1 MNKINIILFAI
12 FISLIEL
19 AAFGEEIS
27 KPAIKFDAI
36 NSFISCKVDIAPLK
50 IKSGIVKSLGC
61 YQSTEVGKPALPVY
75 SFFVLLP
82 PNTTIKNLTI
92 TKIEQ
97 IKLDGKYDVRV
108 VLPPIPISNS
118 KTKAL
123 HSMYSDEETIYPE
136 DIVKINSIQ
145 GLRGYTLACIS
156 VFGACYEAKTKQL
169 TWNKQISFNLN
180 LITSK
185 AKSTTFRGL
194 KEDKKLINELVVNP
208 ELTSFYGLRIKPLE
222 LPATYTYVIIT
233 HGSLTNAFKPL
244 INQRGLNGTIAT
256 TQWIYDTYFDKG
268 VDEQERI
275 KAFIKN
281 YYETYGTCYVLLGGD
296 VDIIPYRGVYAK
308 VIDGAL
314 NTKEYVDDD
323 IPCDLYYAC
332 LDNDWD
338 WDTDEDNIYGKLNE
352 DEIDLMPEVWIGRA
366 PVNTP
371 KEATDFVDKVLNAQ
385 ASLDNYIYNILLIA
399 SMLDNKGNDGKEIL
413 EDVAI
418 QIPATYTLHKEYE
431 SEGGGYKDSIIQHL
445 NSGVGF
451 VAHVG
456 HAFYNVLELRYGVDA
471 LYINDIKGLTN
482 GTKTFIFN
490 SIGCLAGAFDN
501 SICIGEEMVVGSNSW
516 AAAFI
521 GNSSYG
527 FYDKTNLKLYSG
539 EYQIEFFKKL
549 FKEGY
554 THIGKTLALSKMEF
568 VSRCNA
574 HDPYRWIM
582 FCLNLLGDPAME
594 FRSVKE
600 VFCVDYIIDKVID
613 KPGKVVDL
621 IVTLKNLKNGTITG
635 IVGTLTTTDQY
646 ITIVKDTAT
655 FGNISPNGTVTNLND
670 PYQIIVHS
678 NCPLVHKVN
687 FLIRIT
693 GHENYKNMD
702 KFYVN
707 INLKADNLDKV
718 IHYPNP
724 CYPDEGDILKIVNIP
739 LNSNPKV
746 YIYNLAGELVRTL
759 DEEGVEIIKYPA
771 SEEVFWDAKNDSGEN
786 VAFGVYIYILKCDL
800 GTKKGKI
807 AIIR

>member
-1 MNKINIILFAI
+1 
-12 FISLIEL
+12 
-19 AAFGEEIS
+19 
-27 KPAIKFDAI
+27 
-36 NSFISCKVDIAPLK
+36 
-50 IKSGIVKSLGC
+50 
-61 YQSTEVGKPALPVY
+61 
-75 SFFVLLP
+75 
-82 PNTTIKNLTI
+82 
-92 TKIEQ
+92 
-97 IKLDGKYDVRV
+97 
-108 VLPPIPISNS
+108 
-118 KTKAL
+118 
-123 HSMYSDEETIYPE
+123 
-136 DIVKINSIQ
+136 
-145 GLRGYTLACIS
+145 
-156 VFGACYEAKTKQL
+156 
-169 TWNKQISFNLN
+169 
-180 LITSK
+180 
-185 AKSTTFRGL
+185 
-194 KEDKKLINELVVNP
+194 
-208 ELTSFYGLRIKPLE
+208 
-222 LPATYTYVIIT
+222 
-233 HGSLTNAFKPL
+233 
-244 INQRGLNGTIAT
+244 
-256 TQWIYDTYFDKG
+256 
-268 VDEQERI
+268 
-275 KAFIKN
+275 
-281 YYETYGTCYVLLGGD
+281 
-296 VDIIPYRGVYAK
+296 
-308 VIDGAL
+308 
-314 NTKEYVDDD
+314 
-323 IPCDLYYAC
+323 
-332 LDNDWD
+332 
-338 WDTDEDNIYGKLNE
+338 
-352 DEIDLMPEVWIGRA
+352 
-366 PVNTP
+366 
-371 KEATDFVDKVLNAQ
+371 
-385 ASLDNYIYNILLIA
+385 
-399 SMLDNKGNDGKEIL
+399 
-413 EDVAI
+413 
-418 QIPATYTLHKEYE
+418 
-431 SEGGGYKDSIIQHL
+431 
-445 NSGVGF
+445 
-451 VAHVG
+451 
-456 HAFYNVLELRYGVDA
+456 VLELRYGVDA